1 LPPRHA
7 IVMPSNTTCRFHA
20 SRGYLLSSGVLLLA
34 LFLLTGGRAVTAAP
48 APPPARPQSTQ
59 TVSSAYRL
67 FVFHSG
73 LWINLHH
80 FLYEQAAIAAAGP
93 EGTPH
98 EAELARDAAM
108 TSGLSDD
115 ERKTWLAAVA
125 YYRTNMLQRDLLADP
140 VMNRLKNHLEDSED
154 SNTVSA
160 EDFDPALIDTLNQAG
175 PIYRAH
181 WWPEHDHSNRFW
193 IDAVNAL
200 VNQNGDVISQQ
211 IAHAFETAWPGVPLR
226 VDVVA
231 YANFAGSYTTL
242 RPSRI
247 TVSSV
252 DGGNQEVAALEVL
265 FHAAAATLIEQVSAI
280 VEHSFSASGK
290 TAPSELPEAILF
302 FTSGYYVQQLYAD
315 YTPYADRFEF
325 WRREDWSGDRVAL
338 VKDWQPR
345 LDGKMTLDA
354 ALAQLAADVAPRTR
368 PAANTAPAS
377 NPPSTGTA
385 TPNVATPI
393 PAPPNPPTAPR

>member
-1 LPPRHA
+1 
-7 IVMPSNTTCRFHA
+7 MPA
-20 SRGYLLSSGVLLLA
+20 A
-34 LFLLTGGRAVTAAP
+34 GRAVAAAP
-48 APPPARPQSTQ
+48 ARLAKPSQSTQ
-59 TVSSAYRL
+59 AVSSAYRL

-115 ERKTWLAAVA
+115 ERRTWLTAVG
-125 YYRTNMLQRDLLADP
+125 YYRANMLQHDLLGDP
-140 VMNRLKNHLEDSED
+140 MMNRLKNHLEDEED
-154 SNTVSA
+154 SNTVSTA
-160 EDFDPALIDTLNQAG
+160 DFDSGLIDILNQAG

-193 IDAVNAL
+193 IDTVNAL
-200 VNQNGDVISQQ
+200 VNQQGDVISQQ
-211 IAHAFETAWPGVPLR
+211 IAHAFETPWPDSPLR

-242 RPSRI
+242 HPSRV

-252 DGGNQEVAALEVL
+252 DGGNQEIAALEVL
-265 FHAAAATLIEQVSAI
+265 FHAAAATLIEQVNTI
-280 VEHSFSASGK
+280 VEHSFTASGK

-302 FTSGYYVQQLYAD
+302 FTSGYYVKQLYAD

-325 WRREDWSGDRVAL
+325 WSREDWSGDRAAL

-354 ALAQLAADVAPRTR
+354 ALAQLASDVAPRVR
-368 PAANTAPAS
+368 PAANAAPAS
-377 NPPSTGTA
+377 NPSSTVPA
-385 TPNVATPI
+385 APNVA
-393 PAPPNPPTAPR
+393 APNPATTPR